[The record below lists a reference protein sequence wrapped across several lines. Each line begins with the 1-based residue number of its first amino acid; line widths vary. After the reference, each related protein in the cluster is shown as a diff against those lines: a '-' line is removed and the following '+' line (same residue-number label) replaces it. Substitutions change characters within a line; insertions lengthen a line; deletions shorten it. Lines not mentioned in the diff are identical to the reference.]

1 MEPRQL
7 DVTST
12 PSSDHD
18 ILLLPRYESRD
29 LFQWVEPASYH
40 KYFFSAEDIFTN
52 SLTVSW
58 RWFEFLNGSSD
69 YGYLSPIKLAATG
82 VCGDAQSGHKNC
94 SEVCS
99 RRSDMFDSWVI
110 ISHCLTL
117 ASLSLAGETFSG
129 LNDSSLEL
137 INDAL
142 HRFSIQDAADFPGG
156 LVLNNT
162 FECAMTS
169 CDTDSGECGMKELGS
184 NYIVDG
190 RVHWNVMAESLTGM
204 CEGIEIIV
212 NGDVAGPGVTISYF
226 IQMGMALYA
235 WAFIML
241 PKILAAM
248 TALARFLGR
257 ILHTFGF
264 KRRIIANRHSL
275 SKRLEQTNL
284 THATSTFLVEFHEAQ
299 CFFVISIEIALLY
312 SASRVSFT
320 GVTTRAALVLFAHLL
335 SIIACLGA
343 WPILLIQASLRR
355 RRLDSFY
362 YLTLSTAAMLLA
374 FWASLEVV
382 YPDFDDVRELL
393 AGQNMILECGNNT
406 SLLSLCSSNS
416 NMNLVSIM
424 NVSPPGMRH
433 VFLLLISLFW
443 VPKLWELS
451 AKITWLRKKPQTS
464 TEQRHNGTVWQ
475 RTVRIG
481 TAVFFFLA
489 TDGIAMTF
497 IMFSLHD
504 LHNLRLELDLGEW
517 SVGQVIAVLVWAPVI
532 SKYLYLIIFGVEKGF
547 LYRIS
552 RAFTVVKRPIKIESD
567 GEEETAS
574 VATPLMPAH

>member
-1 MEPRQL
+1 MQPWQL

-12 PSSDHD
+12 DHT
-18 ILLLPRYESRD
+18 IPLFPRYESSD
-29 LFQWVEPASYH
+29 LFRWFEPAFH
-40 KYFFSAEDIFTN
+40 QKNFFSAEDIFTN

-58 RWFEFLNGSSD
+58 RWFELLNGSANYED
-69 YGYLSPIKLAATG
+69 LPPINIATTG
-82 VCGDAQSGHKNC
+82 VCGDAKSGHKNC

-99 RRSDMFDSWVI
+99 RRSDMFDSWAI

-129 LNDSSLEL
+129 LNESSLGL

-142 HRFSIQDAADFPGG
+142 HRFSIEDATEFPGE

-169 CDTDSGECGMKELGS
+169 CETDSGECRMKELGS
-184 NYIVDG
+184 NYIVHG
-190 RVHWNVMAESLTGM
+190 LVHWNVMAESLTRM
-204 CEGIEIIV
+204 CEGIEINV
-212 NGDVAGPGVTISYF
+212 NGDVAGPGVIISYF

-241 PKILAAM
+241 PKTMNAM
-248 TALARFLGR
+248 AALAHFLGR
-257 ILHTFGF
+257 ILHSFGF
-264 KRRIIANRHSL
+264 KRRIIANRPSL

-320 GVTTRAALVLFAHLL
+320 GVTTRAALVLFSHLL

-343 WPILLIQASLRR
+343 WPILLTQASLRR
-355 RRLDSFY
+355 ARLDSFY

-374 FWASLEVV
+374 LWASLEVV
-382 YPDFDDVRELL
+382 YPDFDETRELL
-393 AGQNMILECGNNT
+393 AGQNMISEC
-406 SLLSLCSSNS
+406 
-416 NMNLVSIM
+416 VSIM
-424 NVSPPGMRH
+424 DVSPPGMRH

-443 VPKLWELS
+443 VPKLWELMS
-451 AKITWLRKKPQTS
+451 AKITWLRKKLKPS
-464 TEQRHNGTVWQ
+464 TKQRRKGTVWK
-475 RTVRIG
+475 RTVHIG
-481 TAVFFFLA
+481 IAVVFFLA

-497 IMFSLHD
+497 IIFSLYD
-504 LHNLRLELDLGEW
+504 LRNLRLELDLGEW

-552 RAFTVVKRPIKIESD
+552 RAFAVVKRPIKIESD
-567 GEEETAS
+567 NEEDTA
-574 VATPLMPAH
+574 P